1 MKYNIVDKNTWKN
14 KILTLLASLS
24 LALFLLSFSV
34 ILTLRMDF
42 TYRFTSPT
50 QEEMSL
56 ASSYG
61 YNLSKE
67 TMNENY
73 KNLINYMFSN
83 MESKLEF
90 KDLPMSDKGRIH
102 FFEVKVIFQS
112 FMKLMA
118 ITLFISSILSIYL
131 IRKKSFKFL
140 KYSSILTAIIPLLLS
155 IPAII
160 DFNKIFVL
168 FHKIA
173 FSNDYWIFDPS
184 YDPIIL
190 YLPESLFMINT
201 FIILSLLILFILL
214 TSLLYKKCIKNL
226 NSH

>member
-118 ITLFISSILSIYL
+118 ITLVISSILSIYL

-140 KYSSILTAIIPLLLS
+140 KYSSILTATIPLLLS

-214 TSLLYKKCIKNL
+214 TSLLYKKCMKNP